1 MLFIN
6 CTSTKKRW
14 KEKWWRSIRVFLYCS
29 RAVKL
34 QPLLPPTGQR
44 ENCRYW
50 QQAHRDSTVTS
61 SGFVLFCFFYWNCFC
76 FNLRGHDFCK
86 KGPLITQVT
95 TLFYFCYE
103 TWLLDEMTSG
113 REERLWHVLS
123 SPFRFLHLIW
133 KLRLE
138 VDWKTGSA
146 TAKLTF
152 RWCGNCL
159 LPKQGHRKEEPSVL
173 LTKLF
178 RCQSLRLR
186 CCFWWKFYLRCII
199 TNGICCW
206 HIEPNSIHIFN

>member
-1 MLFIN
+1 M
-6 CTSTKKRW
+6 CVVHTQTRKDEKRSD
-14 KEKWWRSIRVFLYCS
+14 EGAAESS
-29 RAVKL
+29 
-34 QPLLPPTGQR
+34 
-44 ENCRYW
+44 
-50 QQAHRDSTVTS
+50 STVAGLSNCSHCSHLQARGRTAGTD
-61 SGFVLFCFFYWNCFC
+61 SGPTVLQLWLQQVFFFPHWNCLC
-76 FNLRGHDFCK
+76 FNFRGHDFCE

-95 TLFYFCYE
+95 TLFYFCYQ
-103 TWLLDEMTSG
+103 TRLLDERTSG

-186 CCFWWKFYLRCII
+186 CCFWWEFYLRCII
-199 TNGICCW
+199 TTGICCW
-206 HIEPNSIHIFN
+206 HIELNSIHIFN